1 MAKRREIALLH
12 LNALLRATGRLFPA
26 TEEELDAFFK
36 LHKADDLHTNPE
48 DIDPNTIWER
58 EHPLVSKR
66 ASSDS
71 DSDLAQS
78 MRMAAR
84 GSNKLPEELKNKM
97 RSNQKRKDAGD

>member
-1 MAKRREIALLH
+1 MAQKRDIALQH

-26 TEEELDAFFK
+26 TEEELDAFLK
-36 LHKADDLHTNPE
+36 LSKSEALHTSPE
-48 DIDPNTIWER
+48 EIDPNVIWER

-66 ASSDS
+66 ASADS

-84 GSNKLPEELKNKM
+84 GSNKLPEELKSKM
-97 RSNQKRKDAGD
+97 RANQKRKDTGD